1 MYTRKE
7 VLTPKFFCKKNKK
20 ETKDIAPIS
29 TKGDMAGVEKL
40 ASSGFAKTAYLI
52 GELVSDAAGRDEL
65 CETIIKEHGLALCPA
80 ATAPPRGPAA
90 PGTPAATDAK
100 AKSEAPTPLAEG
112 DTSVVIAKMAGWQTP
127 RARGFCAPACPAV
140 RKHGWAVCA
149 VGSRGLGVARLAW
162 PAPHHGGG
170 AQCAGVSFLAPRGKF
185 DVEFRQSSLSFI
197 DKNGALVASC
207 PVANIAVG
215 LARLAA
221 CCTVFGHC

>member
-1 MYTRKE
+1 
-7 VLTPKFFCKKNKK
+7 
-20 ETKDIAPIS
+20 
-29 TKGDMAGVEKL
+29 MAGVEKL

-80 ATAPPRGPAA
+80 APA
-90 PGTPAATDAK
+90 TPAATDAK